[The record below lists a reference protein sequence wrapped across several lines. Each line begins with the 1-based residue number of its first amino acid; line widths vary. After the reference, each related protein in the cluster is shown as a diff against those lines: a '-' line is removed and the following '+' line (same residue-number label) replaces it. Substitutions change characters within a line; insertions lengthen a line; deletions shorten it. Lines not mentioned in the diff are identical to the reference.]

1 MLKILLAKVLLFLRF
16 LQGFLIFREDY
27 NLLGITCF
35 QIRSDTEQI
44 PIKMADY
51 WLGEG

>member
-1 MLKILLAKVLLFLRF
+1 M
-16 LQGFLIFREDY
+16 
-27 NLLGITCF
+27 LGITCF

-44 PIKMADY
+44 PIRYRVDTEQIPIKIADY